1 MRPLDEDFE
10 HSKTLNVCFVVVA
23 MVSKLFT
30 RDGDERGLLQG
41 SLRIGGGRRGVKW
54 NDKGQ
59 GRGDGRKGKD
69 I

>member
-30 RDGDERGLLQG
+30 HDGDERGLLQG
-41 SLRIGGGRRGVKW
+41 SSRIGGGRRGVK
-54 NDKGQ
+54 
-59 GRGDGRKGKD
+59 
-69 I
+69 